1 MSFPFQPKTKFYPL
15 TEFAQGE
22 GGGGGVCT
30 SKSWGGDAPLG
41 SRNPYHV
48 SD

>member
-22 GGGGGVCT
+22 GGGGVCT